1 MNQRQRILHLT
12 GRLDGYGGARML
24 RYVAASQALAG
35 NRVIVAALSAADSVA
50 RELRETGVAVQVIG
64 SRWPVD
70 PVALARFSLLRRK
83 SRVDVVHAWDAAALM
98 HAGMSR
104 RHANQRLMA
113 TLDELQTRGRW
124 AARIVNTFRNRVDL
138 FIAADQLAETWLL
151 AQGVAARRIELIR
164 PGVPRSAP
172 AIGSRADWL
181 AQLALPAD
189 AKVVAVAGP
198 LVRSNNFDEA
208 IWCFELVRV
217 IYDNARLVIFGDG
230 PDRARLELFAERV
243 SDPGCV
249 QFLGYRRDMADL
261 LPHADVYWQLDAS
274 PATPWALLEAAAAGM
289 PAVASDTPAHRAAV
303 SPDRTGMLVPM
314 GSRAE
319 VARATDELFANPD
332 RAKRLGAAAA
342 AFVAERWSL
351 DAALASYERLYEKSL
366 SPEGR
371 S

>member
-1 MNQRQRILHLT
+1 MNQRRRILHLIS
-12 GRLDGYGGARML
+12 RLDGYGGARML

-35 NRVIVAALSAADSVA
+35 DRVIVAALSAVSSVA
-50 RELRETGVAVQVIG
+50 RELRETGVAVQIIG

-70 PVALARFSLLRRK
+70 PIAAARLSLLRRRT
-83 SRVDVVHAWDAAALM
+83 RVDVVHAWDGAALM
-98 HAGMSR
+98 HAGLSR
-104 RHANQRLMA
+104 RTAGQRLMA
-113 TLDELQTRGRW
+113 TLDELQSRRRW
-124 AARIVNTFRNRVDL
+124 ATRIVNTFRNRVDM
-138 FIAADQLAETWLL
+138 FVAADELTENWLQ
-151 AQGVAARRIELIR
+151 AQGVAARRVEMIR

-189 AKVVAVAGP
+189 AKVVAIAGP
-198 LVRSNNFDEA
+198 LLRTNNVDEA

-249 QFLGYRRDMADL
+249 QFLGYRSNLADL
-261 LPHADVYWQLDAS
+261 LPHADVYWQLDDS
-274 PATPWALLEAAAAGM
+274 PATPWALLEAAAAGV
-289 PAVASDTPAHRAAV
+289 PAVASDTRAHRAAV

-342 AFVAERWSL
+342 TFVAERWSL
-351 DAALASYERLYEKSL
+351 DAALASYERLYERSSPSL
-366 SPEGR
+366 S